1 LQQKL
6 NITIVF
12 VTHDMAEAIKLGDSI
27 VFMES
32 GKIVQQAA
40 PEEMLRNPASDIVR
54 QFLGKHLNGTHHHT
68 MTCKDIMRPR
78 VYAVHQT
85 RKTLECLEIMN
96 TRNID
101 ALIVTDSQD
110 KYLGYI
116 TVQDISEKGVPGQSI
131 AGLVRQDRP
140 TFKLSDEA
148 KIATQALI
156 DNNFS
161 FVTVLDD
168 DHRLAGLITKS
179 SLAKSLS
186 QVVWGQS

>member
-1 LQQKL
+1 
-6 NITIVF
+6 
-12 VTHDMAEAIKLGDSI
+12 
-27 VFMES
+27 
-32 GKIVQQAA
+32 
-40 PEEMLRNPASDIVR
+40 
-54 QFLGKHLNGTHHHT
+54 
-68 MTCKDIMRPR
+68 MRPR

-131 AGLVRQDRP
+131 AGLIRQDRP
-140 TFKLSDEA
+140 TFTLTDEA
-148 KIATQALI
+148 KTATQALI
-156 DNNFS
+156 DNNYS
-161 FVTVLDD
+161 FVTVLDEE
-168 DHRLAGLITKS
+168 HRLAGLITKS